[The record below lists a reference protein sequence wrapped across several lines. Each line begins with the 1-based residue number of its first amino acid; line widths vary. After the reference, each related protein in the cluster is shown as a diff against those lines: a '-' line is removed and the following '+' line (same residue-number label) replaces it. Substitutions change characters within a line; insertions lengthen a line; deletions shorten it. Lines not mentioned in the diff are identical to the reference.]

1 VSDHGTAAHTDRAD
15 NLNQG
20 HFRNRGANISIQEE
34 IAMKKMFLIAAI
46 APVMVIGSSAG
57 AAELPA
63 FEARGFPIS
72 RHQVAVLGS
81 ANVQEQSAV
90 ATLTLS
96 EMPASPHQI
105 AVLTP
110 RQRVNDRQTA
120 MSGER
125 ATIGSARLSPVV
137 AIEQPH

>member
-1 VSDHGTAAHTDRAD
+1 MRK
-15 NLNQG
+15 
-20 HFRNRGANISIQEE
+20 I
-34 IAMKKMFLIAAI
+34 FLIAAAI
-46 APVMVIGSSAG
+46 APVMVVGSSAG
-57 AAELPA
+57 SAELPT

-110 RQRVNDRQTA
+110 RQRANDQQMTMGGGRV
-120 MSGER
+120 
-125 ATIGSARLSPVV
+125 TIGSARLSPVV

>member
-1 VSDHGTAAHTDRAD
+1 MRK
-15 NLNQG
+15 
-20 HFRNRGANISIQEE
+20 I
-34 IAMKKMFLIAAI
+34 FLIAAAI
-46 APVMVIGSSAG
+46 APVMVVGSSAG
-57 AAELPA
+57 SAELPT

-96 EMPASPHQI
+96 EMPASPHLI
-105 AVLTP
+105 AVWPP
-110 RQRVNDRQTA
+110 RKILNDRQTA

-137 AIEQPH
+137 AIERPH

>member
-1 VSDHGTAAHTDRAD
+1 
-15 NLNQG
+15 
-20 HFRNRGANISIQEE
+20 
-34 IAMKKMFLIAAI
+34 MKKMFLIAAI

-120 MSGER
+120 MSGGR

>member
-1 VSDHGTAAHTDRAD
+1 
-15 NLNQG
+15 
-20 HFRNRGANISIQEE
+20 
-34 IAMKKMFLIAAI
+34 MKKMFLIAAI

-90 ATLTLS
+90 ATLTL
-96 EMPASPHQI
+96 
-105 AVLTP
+105 
-110 RQRVNDRQTA
+110 
-120 MSGER
+120 
-125 ATIGSARLSPVV
+125 ARLVYLISPSGMLSR
-137 AIEQPH
+137 

>member
-1 VSDHGTAAHTDRAD
+1 MRK
-15 NLNQG
+15 
-20 HFRNRGANISIQEE
+20 I
-34 IAMKKMFLIAAI
+34 FLIVAAI
-46 APVMVIGSSAG
+46 APVMVVGSSAG
-57 AAELPA
+57 SAELPT

-110 RQRVNDRQTA
+110 RQRVIDRQSA

-137 AIEQPH
+137 AIERPH

>member
-1 VSDHGTAAHTDRAD
+1 VHTDRAD

-81 ANVQEQSAV
+81 ANVQEQSVV
-90 ATLTLS
+90 ATVTLND
-96 EMPASPHQI
+96 MPATPHQI

>member
-1 VSDHGTAAHTDRAD
+1 MRK
-15 NLNQG
+15 
-20 HFRNRGANISIQEE
+20 I
-34 IAMKKMFLIAAI
+34 FLIVAAI
-46 APVMVIGSSAG
+46 APVMVVGSSAG
-57 AAELPA
+57 SAELPT

-137 AIEQPH
+137 AIERPH

>member
-1 VSDHGTAAHTDRAD
+1 MRK
-15 NLNQG
+15 
-20 HFRNRGANISIQEE
+20 I
-34 IAMKKMFLIAAI
+34 FLIAAAI
-46 APVMVIGSSAG
+46 APVMVVGSSAG
-57 AAELPA
+57 SAELPT

-137 AIEQPH
+137 AIERPH

>member
-1 VSDHGTAAHTDRAD
+1 MRK
-15 NLNQG
+15 
-20 HFRNRGANISIQEE
+20 I
-34 IAMKKMFLIAAI
+34 FLIAAI
-46 APVMVIGSSAG
+46 APVMVVGSSAG

-72 RHQVAVLGS
+72 RHQVALLGS

-90 ATLTLS
+90 ATLTMS

-110 RQRVNDRQTA
+110 RQRVNDQTITK
-120 MSGER
+120 SGER
-125 ATIGSARLSPVV
+125 ATIGSSRLSPVV
-137 AIEQPH
+137 TIAQPALSRAPAASGLP

>member
-1 VSDHGTAAHTDRAD
+1 MRK
-15 NLNQG
+15 
-20 HFRNRGANISIQEE
+20 I
-34 IAMKKMFLIAAI
+34 FLIAAAI
-46 APVMVIGSSAG
+46 APVMVVGSSAG
-57 AAELPA
+57 SAELPT

-90 ATLTLS
+90 AKLTLS
-96 EMPASPHQI
+96 EMPASPYQI
-105 AVLTP
+105 AVLKP

>member
-1 VSDHGTAAHTDRAD
+1 MRK
-15 NLNQG
+15 
-20 HFRNRGANISIQEE
+20 I
-34 IAMKKMFLIAAI
+34 FLIVAAI
-46 APVMVIGSSAG
+46 APVMVVGSSAG
-57 AAELPA
+57 SAELPT

-81 ANVQEQSAV
+81 ANVQEQSAL

-137 AIEQPH
+137 AIERPH

>member
-1 VSDHGTAAHTDRAD
+1 MRKI
-15 NLNQG
+15 
-20 HFRNRGANISIQEE
+20 FR
-34 IAMKKMFLIAAI
+34 IAAAI
-46 APVMVIGSSAG
+46 APVMVVGFSAG
-57 AAELPA
+57 SAELPT

-72 RHQVAVLGS
+72 RHQVAVLGA

-105 AVLTP
+105 AVLTR
-110 RQRVNDRQTA
+110 RQRVNDQQTA

-137 AIEQPH
+137 AIERPH

>member
-1 VSDHGTAAHTDRAD
+1 MRK
-15 NLNQG
+15 
-20 HFRNRGANISIQEE
+20 I
-34 IAMKKMFLIAAI
+34 FLIAAAI
-46 APVMVIGSSAG
+46 APVMVVGSSAG
-57 AAELPA
+57 SAELPT

-105 AVLTP
+105 AVLKP
-110 RQRVNDRQTA
+110 RQRVNDQQTA

-137 AIEQPH
+137 AIERPH

>member
-1 VSDHGTAAHTDRAD
+1 MRK
-15 NLNQG
+15 
-20 HFRNRGANISIQEE
+20 I
-34 IAMKKMFLIAAI
+34 FLIAAAI
-46 APVMVIGSSAG
+46 APVMVVGSSAG
-57 AAELPA
+57 SAELPT

-90 ATLTLS
+90 AKLTLS

-105 AVLTP
+105 AVLKP

-137 AIEQPH
+137 AIERPH

>member
-1 VSDHGTAAHTDRAD
+1 MRK
-15 NLNQG
+15 
-20 HFRNRGANISIQEE
+20 I
-34 IAMKKMFLIAAI
+34 FLIAAAI
-46 APVMVIGSSAG
+46 APVMVVGSSAG
-57 AAELPA
+57 SAELPT

-90 ATLTLS
+90 ATLILS

-137 AIEQPH
+137 AIERPH

>member
-1 VSDHGTAAHTDRAD
+1 MRKT
-15 NLNQG
+15 
-20 HFRNRGANISIQEE
+20 
-34 IAMKKMFLIAAI
+34 FLIAAAI
-46 APVMVIGSSAG
+46 APVMVVGSSAG
-57 AAELPA
+57 SAELPT

-105 AVLTP
+105 AVLKS
-110 RQRVNDRQTA
+110 RQRVNDQQTA

>member
-1 VSDHGTAAHTDRAD
+1 MNSRRIPIAPIKLQPRSISKAAGQASH
-15 NLNQG
+15 
-20 HFRNRGANISIQEE
+20 QEE
-34 IAMKKMFLIAAI
+34 IAMKRTFLIAAI
-46 APVMVIGSSAG
+46 APVMAAGTSAG

-81 ANVQEQSAV
+81 AHVQERSAV
-90 ATLTLS
+90 ATLTLN

-110 RQRVNDRQTA
+110 RQRENDQQMTTTGGRV
-120 MSGER
+120 
-125 ATIGSARLSPVV
+125 TIGSARFSPVV
-137 AIEQPH
+137 VIGQPH

>member
-1 VSDHGTAAHTDRAD
+1 MRK
-15 NLNQG
+15 
-20 HFRNRGANISIQEE
+20 I
-34 IAMKKMFLIAAI
+34 FLIAAAI
-46 APVMVIGSSAG
+46 APVMVVGSSAG
-57 AAELPA
+57 SAELPT

-90 ATLTLS
+90 ATLILS

>member
-1 VSDHGTAAHTDRAD
+1 MRK
-15 NLNQG
+15 
-20 HFRNRGANISIQEE
+20 I
-34 IAMKKMFLIAAI
+34 FLIAAI
-46 APVMVIGSSAG
+46 APVIVVGSSAE

-72 RHQVAVLGS
+72 RHQIALLGP

-96 EMPASPHQI
+96 DMPASPHQI

-110 RQRVNDRQTA
+110 RQGANDRQIG
-120 MSGER
+120 MSDGR
-125 ATIGSARLSPVV
+125 ATIGSARLSPVA
-137 AIEQPH
+137 AIGQPR

>member
-1 VSDHGTAAHTDRAD
+1 
-15 NLNQG
+15 
-20 HFRNRGANISIQEE
+20 
-34 IAMKKMFLIAAI
+34 MKKMFLIAAI

>member
-1 VSDHGTAAHTDRAD
+1 MRK
-15 NLNQG
+15 
-20 HFRNRGANISIQEE
+20 I
-34 IAMKKMFLIAAI
+34 FLIVAAI
-46 APVMVIGSSAG
+46 APVMVVGSSAG
-57 AAELPA
+57 SAELPT